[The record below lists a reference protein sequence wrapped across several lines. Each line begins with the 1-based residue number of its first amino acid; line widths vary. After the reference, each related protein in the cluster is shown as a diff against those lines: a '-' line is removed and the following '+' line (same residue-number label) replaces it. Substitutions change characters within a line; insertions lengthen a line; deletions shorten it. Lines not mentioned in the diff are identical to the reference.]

1 VLEETSEV
9 GTMITTHRQL
19 DSPEFVPEIGL
30 CRETHKLLA
39 NYSAAV
45 RELVALEQ
53 RQGDP
58 NLPPFDLLYCAIQ
71 KMNAAKDAL
80 LGHIERHQ
88 C

>member
-1 VLEETSEV
+1 
-9 GTMITTHRQL
+9 MATTQPQL
-19 DSPEFVPEIGL
+19 DSPKRIPEFGL

-53 RQGDP
+53 RQPRPVNDGNP
-58 NLPPFDLLYCAIQ
+58 GLPQFDLLYRAI
-71 KMNAAKDAL
+71 KKKDVAKDAL
-80 LGHIERHQ
+80 LGHIERHH